1 MTTPTPNQS
10 VQRTGASRF
19 AQSQIER
26 HRRLAPVADLCVRHT
41 HRAPVKG
48 HVFTSLLIGAALLA
62 AGCLSPHGGPW
73 GPPLEWLASLDS
85 KSASSRPNIE
95 GTDGTSPETALAIHA
110 SNKEYLVPN
119 ELSWTHSRY
128 WQPLT
133 AGRPWT
139 EYRQSWEEF
148 RTNATHETKRIGRS
162 VYDIVTVRLPG
173 GETRTNY
180 FDVTR
185 QRFYWPRER

>member
-1 MTTPTPNQS
+1 MK
-10 VQRTGASRF
+10 
-19 AQSQIER
+19 
-26 HRRLAPVADLCVRHT
+26 RRVYWTLPVVG
-41 HRAPVKG
+41 V
-48 HVFTSLLIGAALLA
+48 LLVD
-62 AGCLSPHGGPW
+62 GCLSPHGGPW
-73 GPPLEWLASLDS
+73 CPPLEWLASLDS

-95 GTDGTSPETALAIHA
+95 GTDGTSPETALAIHT
-110 SNKEYLVPN
+110 SNKEYLVSN

-133 AGRPWT
+133 PGRAWT